1 MTEFSDAMMVLLIF
15 GGYIVHHGG
24 PSGAWGDF
32 TGRFSRVFTSM
43 APALMKKLEQWERGE
58 RL

>member
-24 PSGAWGDF
+24 PSGAWEDLV
-32 TGRFSRVFTSM
+32 GRFRQM
-43 APALMKKLEQWERGE
+43 LIAAAPTLMKKLEQWERGE

>member
-1 MTEFSDAMMVLLIF
+1 MTELSDAMLMLLIF

-24 PSGAWGDF
+24 PLGAWEDLG
-32 TGRFSRVFTSM
+32 GRFRHVLTAA
-43 APALMKKLEQWERGE
+43 APTLMEKLEQWERGE